1 MLHDVVARWNAS
13 CNKRGCNVFAWV
25 VKRSTLFNVIRYSA
39 RFAAM
44 SENKLHIF
52 FARLSYLKPCS
63 EVVFYDISK
72 IGCLE
77 LEYIL
82 NVQASMSM
90 SSRAG
95 PI

>member
-1 MLHDVVARWNAS
+1 MLERILQQMRLQCFCVGG
-13 CNKRGCNVFAWV
+13 K
-25 VKRSTLFNVIRYSA
+25 TLNVIQRYSL
-39 RFAAM
+39 FVIQLVLQQCCKT
-44 SENKLHIF
+44 SCTFF

-82 NVQASMSM
+82 NVQPLKAV